1 MEKTFPKII
10 TITEII
16 RGKGKIM
23 GREGPMEQRTD
34 ANNLAGNTLLHQ
46 TVQTLRRSL
55 YYFSKRA
62 IDFIASFT
70 ALVLLSPLLLLIA
83 ILIRLDSP
91 GPALFVQQRVS
102 GKRKVRNGMV
112 IWEQVL
118 FPCYKFRSMIP
129 KADPSIHREYIK
141 ALIENDA
148 LGQTSLQSGNKE
160 IKKLTCDSRITRL
173 GRILRRTSLDELP
186 QFWNVL
192 VGDMSLVGPRPAIPY
207 EVEMYKPWYH
217 RRFDAKPGITGLW
230 QVSGRSTL
238 GFDEMM
244 KLDIKY
250 VEEQSF
256 KMDLMIILKTPFV
269 LLSRK
274 GAY

>member
-1 MEKTFPKII
+1 MKLE
-10 TITEII
+10 
-16 RGKGKIM
+16 
-23 GREGPMEQRTD
+23 TD
-34 ANNLAGNTLLHQ
+34 VKNQARNTLLLPIAQ
-46 TVQTLRRSL
+46 TFGQSI

-62 IDFIASFT
+62 IDILAAFM
-70 ALVLLSPLLLLIA
+70 ALVLLSPLMLLIA

-91 GPALFVQQRVS
+91 GPALFVQLRVC
-102 GKRKVRNGMV
+102 GKREIRDGKI
-112 IWEQVL
+112 IWKQVL
-118 FPCYKFRSMIP
+118 FPCYKFRSMVQ
-129 KADPSIHREYIK
+129 KASPAIHREYIK
-141 ALIENDA
+141 ALIENDRP
-148 LGQTSLQSGNKE
+148 GQPSLQNGNKV
-160 IKKLTCDSRITRL
+160 IKKLTRDGRLTPL

-217 RRFDAKPGITGLW
+217 RRLDAKPGITGLW

-256 KMDLMIILKTPFV
+256 KMDLMIILKTPLV
-269 LLSRK
+269 ILSRK
-274 GAY
+274 GAF